1 MWQDSDVQRTWQP
14 SRLIAG
20 GIAAVVALSGCGG
33 STTVHIP
40 GPGAIAIPT
49 FQTVP
54 SDLSQSPQLRA
65 LQPRDTAGIDVTE
78 DGAAVDLLPAAM
90 AALAGSDDAPR
101 QLSRVAIFPDSVDF
115 TYEQNGI
122 NGRSVSAI
130 YRPDSEMYFSTPSFD
145 DSPTFSIDAID
156 EQVPARLVVAIEQHV
171 PNGRVTR
178 IDLNLSSS
186 YGFGLVWNIEVSDAR
201 GTLATVF
208 AELDGAII
216 AVEED

>member
-1 MWQDSDVQRTWQP
+1 MLAV
-14 SRLIAG
+14 AG
-20 GIAAVVALSGCGG
+20 CAG
-33 STTVHIP
+33 STTVDVP

-54 SDLSQSPQLRA
+54 SDLSQSPQLHA

-78 DGAAVDLLPAAM
+78 DGAAVDLLPAAI
-90 AALAGSDDAPR
+90 AALAASDDAPR
-101 QLSRVAIFPDSVDF
+101 QLSRVAIYSDSVDF

-122 NGRSVSAI
+122 KGRSVSAI
-130 YRPDSEMYFSTPSFD
+130 YRPGDEMYFSTPSFD
-145 DSPTFSIDAID
+145 DSPTFAIESIDA
-156 EQVPARLVVAIEQHV
+156 QVPARLVDAIEQHV

-208 AELDGAII
+208 AELDGAIV
-216 AVEED
+216 AVEEDD

>member
-1 MWQDSDVQRTWQP
+1 MWQDSDVQRTWKP

-20 GIAAVVALSGCGG
+20 GITAVLLCGCAG
-33 STTVHIP
+33 STTVHMP
-40 GPGAIAIPT
+40 RPGAIAIPT

-90 AALAGSDDAPR
+90 AALAASDDAPR
-101 QLSRVAIFPDSVDF
+101 QLSRVAIYSESVDF

-130 YRPDSEMYFSTPSFD
+130 YRPGDEMYFSAPSFD
-145 DSPTFSIDAID
+145 DSPTFAIDAID
-156 EQVPARLVVAIEQHV
+156 VQVPARLVDAIEQHV
-171 PNGRVTR
+171 PNGAVTR
-178 IDLNLSSS
+178 LDLNLSSS

>member
-1 MWQDSDVQRTWQP
+1 MAV
-14 SRLIAG
+14 AG
-20 GIAAVVALSGCGG
+20 CAG

-78 DGAAVDLLPAAM
+78 DGAAVDLLPAAI
-90 AALAGSDDAPR
+90 AALAASDDAPR
-101 QLSRVAIFPDSVDF
+101 QLSRVAIYSDSVDF

-122 NGRSVSAI
+122 KGRSVSAI
-130 YRPDSEMYFSTPSFD
+130 YRQGQDMYFSTPSFD
-145 DSPTFSIDAID
+145 DSPTFAIDAID
-156 EQVPARLVVAIEQHV
+156 AQVPRRLVDAIEQRV

-208 AELDGAII
+208 AELDGAIV
-216 AVEED
+216 AVEEDD